1 MNRKEKNE
9 LKQYISQFLNLAG
22 GRYTDDEVEDLYDA
36 VENRDSYNGRS
47 YSTGPKSHDGRYSEG
62 KFTRTEETTWTFR
75 NDEHGIHIDEDYS
88 YHDDDGQ
95 NGSDHKS
102 YSTGRE
108 FLRQFWRIRRF
119 GS

>member
-9 LKQYISQFLNLAG
+9 IKQRIGQFLDLAG
-22 GRYTDDEVEDLYDA
+22 GRFTDDEVEALNDA
-36 VENRDSYNGRS
+36 VENRESYDGRS
-47 YSTGPKSHDGRYSEG
+47 YTTGPRSHDSWYSGG
-62 KFTRTEETTWTFR
+62 KFTRTEQTTWTFR
-75 NDEHGIHIDEDYS
+75 NGDNGIRIDEDYS

-95 NGSDHKS
+95 KGGDHKS

-108 FLRQFWRIRRF
+108 FLKHFWTLRCQ